1 MSLALRTFIDLIEV
15 GCWARASWR
24 DMVDALP
31 TPTKK
36 RARSFVET
44 EKEGNGRQY
53 RSHRALARTSR
64 LPHVMCIIMN
74 HDNDFVT
81 DIY

>member
-1 MSLALRTFIDLIEV
+1 
-15 GCWARASWR
+15 
-24 DMVDALP
+24 MVDALP

-53 RSHRALARTSR
+53 DRAER
-64 LPHVMCIIMN
+64 
-74 HDNDFVT
+74 
-81 DIY
+81 